1 ICAENFSKED
11 WYQIYKDTAQYED
24 IFGVTRIAWP
34 EADAALAA
42 QTTKPSGDNNAI
54 GLIGGTLTVDQL
66 DAMHW
71 RLCKST
77 SSNSNHQN
85 KQNEHHHLT
94 RAPLICLTR
103 P

>member
-1 ICAENFSKED
+1 MIYKEQNILFPICAENFSKED

-54 GLIGGTLTVDQL
+54 GLIGGTFNC
-66 DAMHW
+66 
-71 RLCKST
+71 RP
-77 SSNSNHQN
+77 
-85 KQNEHHHLT
+85 T
-94 RAPLICLTR
+94 RCYAQYNANGGNLR
-103 P
+103 